1 MCGFETLINTDKYQV
16 RISLSSPKI
25 QTELIFFG
33 LCFYTDHLSLITNK
47 KGKIIKSYTLC
58 ANQNNVNNTEQQG

>member
-25 QTELIFFG
+25 QTELIFLAYVFT
-33 LCFYTDHLSLITNK
+33 LTISLSLQIK
-47 KGKIIKSYTLC
+47 KEK
-58 ANQNNVNNTEQQG
+58 